1 MEKKILF
8 VDLDGTLLDDNK
20 DITPGNLEAIQKA
33 ADQGHKLEY
42 AMAFASVVP
51 PSIGYILSHIG
62 EGELNAS
69 IENIANTL
77 NIKSDPQIAAISG
90 APCPSA

>member
-33 ADQGHKLEY
+33 ADQGHAVVSNHRAALY
-42 AMAFASVVP
+42 TAPFSSWRSFTWTSPAAMPSP
-51 PSIGYILSHIG
+51 PT
-62 EGELNAS
+62 AR
-69 IENIANTL
+69 
-77 NIKSDPQIAAISG
+77 
-90 APCPSA
+90 